1 MITGGTVAGT
11 LRVFGHGAPNIPE
24 PLLEICSA
32 GVGGTAGNCNEVL
45 GTGGTDML
53 GNFVQ
58 GSESG
63 IGLNRP
69 LVAGEVIFAVDL
81 QHSITGP
88 PVTVLPSAPIPD
100 VNLWGAGALAAV
112 LLIALAVRSR
122 RVRAA

>member
-1 MITGGTVAGT
+1 MINGTIAGS

-58 GSESG
+58 GGESG

-69 LVAGEVIFAVDL
+69 LIAGEVIFAVDL

-88 PVTVLPSAPIPD
+88 PVTVAPSAPIPD
-100 VNLWGAGALAAV
+100 VNSWGAGVLAAI

-122 RVRAA
+122 LVRAV